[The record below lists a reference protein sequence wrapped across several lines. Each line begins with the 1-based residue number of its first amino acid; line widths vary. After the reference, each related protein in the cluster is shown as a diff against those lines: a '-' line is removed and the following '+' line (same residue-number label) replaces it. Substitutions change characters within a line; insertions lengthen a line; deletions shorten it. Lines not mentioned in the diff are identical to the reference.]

1 MKIDIKHLAAYVA
14 TAIWADGEYD
24 EAEKISLEEIAEAC
38 ECDSSTLVEEV
49 EKSLAE
55 IEDKSGE
62 ELIEYLLSHSKAV
75 DDEEI
80 EMVFL
85 AALQILTVDGILT
98 VDEVNNLLAIAS
110 TLGITDEVA
119 ILHLV
124 ELVKE
129 DSDLEVKF

>member
-1 MKIDIKHLAAYVA
+1 MKTDIKHLAAYVA

-75 DDEEI
+75 DNEEI

>member
-1 MKIDIKHLAAYVA
+1 MKTDIKHLAAYAA

>member
-1 MKIDIKHLAAYVA
+1 MKTDIKHLAAYVA

>member
-1 MKIDIKHLAAYVA
+1 MKTDIKHLAAYVA

-38 ECDSSTLVEEV
+38 ECDCSILVEEV

>member
-1 MKIDIKHLAAYVA
+1 MKTDIKHLAAYVA

-24 EAEKISLEEIAEAC
+24 EAEKISLEEITEAC
-38 ECDSSTLVEEV
+38 ECDYSTLVEEV